1 MDELVSRLAAGEHDA
16 FARLYDALADRLHHY
31 LVALLGSR
39 TDADDVL
46 QETFARLA
54 RHRRNLDEVENLT
67 GYVFRIAR
75 NEARRFAER
84 RSRRQVRETSLSA
97 DDRRQSAVLLHRKLA
112 EPFTNLALLLVAV
125 PLSLTYARTRGVA
138 FGLSLVVTLIW
149 YLFYTFGQLFAQT
162 GQLPVWLGAWLGNIV
177 FTALGLLLLVR
188 RTR

>member
-16 FARLYDALADRLHHY
+16 FAGLYDVLADRLHHY

-54 RHRRNLDEVENLT
+54 RHRRNLGEVENLT

-84 RSRRQVRETSLSA
+84 RSRRQARETSLSA
-97 DDRRQSAVLLHRKLA
+97 DDLFVASADPARPDDAGEQIAAGLARLADEHREVIELKTYAELTFAQIAAVLELPQGTVASRYRAALA
-112 EPFTNLALLLVAV
+112 RLRDV
-125 PLSLTYARTRGVA
+125 LTVD
-138 FGLSLVVTLIW
+138 S
-149 YLFYTFGQLFAQT
+149 
-162 GQLPVWLGAWLGNIV
+162 
-177 FTALGLLLLVR
+177 
-188 RTR
+188 